1 MTPNPV
7 PLAQRASASVPAGKP
22 SATPEGDQGPSGS
35 FKPPNTAQFVPPE
48 MKDTVDR
55 IVAAGMKMAYSPQMA
70 DERQQFL
77 QGQEPIGQ
85 RMAQTVAGLLL
96 TLDQQAKGGLP
107 VGAIF
112 PAGVDLLGDAAEM
125 LSKAGQPVSQE
136 DFNDAARQLFVIV
149 GQKLGGTPDQIMQ
162 AAGQAAGETPA
173 EEATDVAGEGPMD
186 VEGATA

>member
-1 MTPNPV
+1 MTPKPPV
-7 PLAQRASASVPAGKP
+7 PLAQRASARVPAGTP

-35 FKPPNTAQFVPPE
+35 FKRPNTAQFVPPE
-48 MKDTVDR
+48 MKDAVDR
-55 IVAAGMKMAYSPQMA
+55 IVAAGIKMAYSPQMA

-77 QGQEPIGQ
+77 EGQEPAGQ

-112 PAGVDLLGDAAEM
+112 PAGVELLGEAAEM

-136 DFNDAARQLFVIV
+136 DFNDGARQLFVIV

-162 AAGQAAGETPA
+162 AAGQAAGEGEPTEPA
-173 EEATDVAGEGPMD
+173 DAPHGEMPAAMG
-186 VEGATA
+186 